1 MSKNANIQTTDFMT
15 RTQKFVYD
23 DPRDFSFEDYISMGR
38 ILGEFWSTELL
49 GIAAVKDHFEKFL
62 DREEYDAFDMVSV
75 AYALMSG
82 ISGNEQANQS
92 ELVELYKEMLKR
104 TEEHVK
110 ENFNESDICFFEHSV
125 YDNI

>member
-62 DREEYDAFDMVSV
+62 DCEVYDAFDMVSV
-75 AYALMSG
+75 AYALMSR
-82 ISGNEQANQS
+82 ITGNEQVNQS
-92 ELVELYKEMLKR
+92 ELVELYTDMFRR
-104 TEEHVK
+104 TEKYVK
-110 ENFNESDICFFEHSV
+110 ENFDGNDVDFFEHSV
-125 YDNI
+125 YDDE

>member
-1 MSKNANIQTTDFMT
+1 MKSKPTDFLN
-15 RTQKFVYD
+15 RTEKFNYD

-75 AYALMSG
+75 AYAIRSR
-82 ISGNEQANQS
+82 IIGNEQENKR
-92 ELVELYKEMLKR
+92 ELVELYTDMFKR
-104 TEEHVK
+104 TEKYVK
-110 ENFNESDICFFEHSV
+110 ENFDEYDVDFFEHSV
-125 YDNI
+125 YDND

>member
-62 DREEYDAFDMVSV
+62 DCEVYDAFDMVSV
-75 AYALMSG
+75 AYALMSR
-82 ISGNEQANQS
+82 ITGNEQVNQS
-92 ELVELYKEMLKR
+92 ELVELYTDMFRR
-104 TEEHVK
+104 TEKYVK
-110 ENFNESDICFFEHSV
+110 ENFDENDVDFFEHSV
-125 YDNI
+125 YDDE